1 MALTEA
7 RKRANAKWDKANMA
21 SLSCRVKMDTANAF
35 RELCEQR
42 GTTVSMALSTF
53 IKSELAA
60 AQQAHPVGDCA
71 ERPGAGEVL
80 E

>member
-1 MALTEA
+1 MAVSEA
-7 RKRANAKWDKANMA
+7 QKRARAKWDSANMA
-21 SLSCRVKMDTANAF
+21 SLACRVKLETANAF

-42 GTTVSMALSTF
+42 GTTVSMALATF
-53 IKSELAA
+53 IKGELAA
-60 AQQAHPVGDCA
+60 AQQTHPVGDCA

>member
-1 MALTEA
+1 MAISEA
-7 RKRANAKWDKANMA
+7 RRRANAKWDRENMA
-21 SLSCRVKMDTANAF
+21 SLSCRVKLDTANAF
-35 RELCEQR
+35 RALCESR

-60 AQQAHPVGDCA
+60 AQQ
-71 ERPGAGEVL
+71 EQTE